1 VTDVTA
7 DVKDKRHNFLGNP
20 HDLFLPSIHR
30 VLSYFRNHPLL
41 AFLRVG
47 YWLSFLGTWTFDP
60 ALAVPLVMATVLY
73 SWGAWTVTARHP
85 DSPWPG
91 RTTVFFQSGVAL
103 LWVSLLGPVGAFDDT
118 FFWAHMVQHVIMV
131 MVAAPLL
138 LLGAPILLILRV
150 SPPRIRRRW
159 VVPVLKSRLAY
170 SLTNPVTTWLI
181 LALVI
186 VGTHFSPFYEFA
198 LEHQGVHRL
207 VEHPLYLGAALLY
220 FYPLLPGNLTTRR
233 VSPAVR
239 MISLALMMVPETMTG
254 FFIYASPFVMYPFYA
269 RLSRPFGP
277 GALAD
282 QQLGGALMWAGS
294 MAIDSVW
301 IALATHEW
309 LRSEARKGQRLDPVL
324 SRELR
329 AQPDA

>member
-1 VTDVTA
+1 
-7 DVKDKRHNFLGNP
+7 
-20 HDLFLPSIHR
+20 
-30 VLSYFRNHPLL
+30 
-41 AFLRVG
+41 VG
-47 YWLSFLGTWTFDP
+47 HSLSFLGAWTFDP
-60 ALAVPLVMATVLY
+60 VLGASLAVAAVLY
-73 SWGAWTVTARHP
+73 AWGAWTVSARHP

-91 RTTVFFQSGVAL
+91 RKTVCFQSGIAL
-103 LWVSLLGPVGAFDDT
+103 LWVSLQGPIGVFDDT
-118 FFWAHMVQHVIMV
+118 FFWAHMVQHVVMV

-138 LLGAPILLILRV
+138 VLGAPVLLILRAS
-150 SPPRIRRRW
+150 SPQIRRRW
-159 VVPVLKSRLAY
+159 VVPMLRSRLAY

-198 LEHQGVHRL
+198 LEHEGVHRF

-239 MISLALMMVPETMTG
+239 MVSLSLMMVPETMTG
-254 FFIYASPFVMYPFYA
+254 FFIYASPFVMYPFYSHVY
-269 RLSRPFGP
+269 RTFGP

-294 MAIDSVW
+294 MAIDAVW
-301 IALATHEW
+301 IALAAHEW
-309 LRSEARKGQRLDPVL
+309 LLSEARKGRRLDAVL
-324 SRELR
+324 AKEAQ
-329 AQPDA
+329 AQPHA